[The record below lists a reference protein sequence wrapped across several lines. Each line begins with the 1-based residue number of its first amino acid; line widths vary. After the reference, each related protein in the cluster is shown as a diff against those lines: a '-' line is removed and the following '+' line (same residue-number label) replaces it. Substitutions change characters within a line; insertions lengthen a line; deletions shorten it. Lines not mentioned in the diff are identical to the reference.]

1 MADSGDNADR
11 YREATE
17 SVLEE
22 AGDFLAGFRSLIM
35 ATASADAVPDA
46 SYAPFVRIDDNAFY
60 VNLSDL
66 STHTGNLLATRSV
79 SVMFLQAEEH
89 SKQLFARKR
98 LSFDGEAEV
107 VPRDS
112 REWTVILDL
121 FERKFGDVVELIRPL
136 EDFKLFRIQPRR
148 GVFVRG
154 FAQAFPIEGAD
165 LERLSAVNDL
175 SNP

>member
-1 MADSGDNADR
+1 VSDSSDNGSR

-17 SVLEE
+17 SVIEE
-22 AGDFLAGFRSLIM
+22 AGAFLGRFRSLIM
-35 ATASADAVPDA
+35 ATSSADAVPDA

-66 STHTGNLLATRSV
+66 STHTSNLLATRLV

-98 LSFDGEAEV
+98 LSFEGEAHV

-112 REWTVILDL
+112 PEWARILDL
-121 FERKFGDVVELIRPL
+121 FEQKFGDVVELIRPL
-136 EDFKLFRIQPRR
+136 EDFRLFKIQPLR

-154 FAQAFPIEGAD
+154 FAQAFPIESAE
-165 LERLSAVNDL
+165 LERLRAVNDL
-175 SNP
+175 QGR

>member
-1 MADSGDNADR
+1 MAEASDKSNR
-11 YREATE
+11 YRETTE

-22 AGDFLAGFRSLIM
+22 AGEFLAGFRSLIM

-66 STHTGNLLATRSV
+66 STHTANLLATQRV

-98 LSFDGEAEV
+98 LSFEAEADV
-107 VPRDS
+107 VARHSP
-112 REWTVILDL
+112 EWGRILDL

-136 EDFKLFRIQPRR
+136 EDFRLFRLRPRC

-154 FAQAFPIEGAD
+154 FAQAFPIGPNE
-165 LERLSAVNDL
+165 LERLRAINDIEER
-175 SNP
+175 